1 MQQIRLALSRLGVPP
16 RYEILIWVAGLFIV
30 LNTLVRLGLM
40 IFEADVANFLPL
52 RLLSVLLVGFLYDVA
67 AASVLLVPFA
77 LGALVL
83 PNNPWGRKVHAFL
96 ASTHIFALLFG
107 LFFVAVAEFVFWNEF
122 ASRFNFIAV
131 DYLIYTRETLGNI
144 RQSFPV
150 VPLFSAV
157 AIVTVVAF
165 WSIRKRIW
173 DAGVAEGG
181 RLSRRLR
188 TSGGV
193 LLLPAVFFFALGDGP
208 RNSLPTTAMRELA
221 GDGYYEFV
229 RAFRANDLDFFAFYA
244 TMPERDAAAQMRHEF
259 EKARSAATFTNAND
273 PLERMIRSHGETRR
287 LNVVLVTMESLGAD
301 FVESFG
307 GRKGLTPNLDRLAA
321 QGWRFT
327 QMYATGTRTV
337 RGLEALS
344 LSIPPT
350 PGQAVLKRHHNKGF
364 PTLGSVLKEQG
375 YEPLFIYGGYSYFD
389 NMRDFFGGN
398 GYTVVDRTSLSS
410 AEISHETIWGVS
422 DEDLFRRVIH
432 EIDARAEAGRKVFA
446 HVMTT
451 SNHRPFTYPS
461 GRIDIPSGSGR
472 DGAVKYSDWAI
483 GDFMREASKRPW
495 FKDTLFVF
503 VADHTSHARGRTD
516 LPPENYRI
524 PLIMYASGLLAP
536 QTIDTIASQIDVAP
550 TILAL
555 LNMSYVSRFFGQDI
569 MTEGLHH
576 QRALMSNYLTVGYL
590 EDNLVTE
597 LLPKRRVRVVKADTG
612 QEVPVN
618 DPRGRNKINETIA
631 YYQIAAMVL
640 RNRK

>member
-83 PNNPWGRKVHAFL
+83 PNKPWGRKVHAFL

-350 PGQAVLKRHHNKGF
+350 PGQAVLKRQHNKGF

-410 AEISHETIWGVS
+410 AEISHETIWGGVRRRSLPQGDPRDRRPGGGGAQGLCPCDDHVEPSPVHVS
-422 DEDLFRRVIH
+422 FGTHRHSFGFRTRRSSKIFGLGDWRLHARSVETTLVQRYLVCVYCRSHI
-432 EIDARAEAGRKVFA
+432 ARARAHGSAAGELSHSTH
-446 HVMTT
+446 HVCI
-451 SNHRPFTYPS
+451 RAP
-461 GRIDIPSGSGR
+461 R
-472 DGAVKYSDWAI
+472 A
-483 GDFMREASKRPW
+483 
-495 FKDTLFVF
+495 
-503 VADHTSHARGRTD
+503 ADNRHD
-516 LPPENYRI
+516 C
-524 PLIMYASGLLAP
+524 
-536 QTIDTIASQIDVAP
+536 IAD
-550 TILAL
+550 
-555 LNMSYVSRFFGQDI
+555 
-569 MTEGLHH
+569 
-576 QRALMSNYLTVGYL
+576 
-590 EDNLVTE
+590 
-597 LLPKRRVRVVKADTG
+597 
-612 QEVPVN
+612 
-618 DPRGRNKINETIA
+618 
-631 YYQIAAMVL
+631 
-640 RNRK
+640 